1 MSSLTPPERSPESVA
16 ATVPLWEA
24 VIKVNVHDP
33 EPRRARDIADGIGY
47 AVCLLQDEYG
57 WSATDIENAVQP
69 HIDDAYD
76 REEQRN
82 G

>member
-1 MSSLTPPERSPESVA
+1 VSDA

-33 EPRRARDIADGIGY
+33 EPRRARDIANGIGY
-47 AVCLLQDEYG
+47 AIALLQDEYG
-57 WSATDIENAVQP
+57 QSADEIESAVQP

-76 REEQRN
+76 REEQRR

>member
-1 MSSLTPPERSPESVA
+1 MRNESSA
-16 ATVPLWEA
+16 AKPPLWEA
-24 VIKVNVHDP
+24 IIKVNVHD
-33 EPRRARDIADGIGY
+33 EPWKRSRDIKEGIGY
-47 AVCLLQDEYG
+47 AIALLQDEYG
-57 WSATDIENAVQP
+57 QSADEIESAVQP